1 LLNKLSLVIRDRQKM
16 REKVMALT
24 AEGRM
29 QAYMMIAL
37 PIGIA
42 GILTLM
48 SPGYLSPLWE
58 FKALVVCTLLWMGVG
73 YFWMQ
78 RIINFDQ

>member
-1 LLNKLSLVIRDRQKM
+1 
-16 REKVMALT
+16 MALT

-37 PIGIA
+37 PIGLA

-48 SPGYLSPLWE
+48 SPGYLAPLLDY
-58 FKALVVCTLLWMGVG
+58 KSLIAGTLFWMGVG